1 MAKDQRDA
9 VAENGSSGSPTIL
22 PRSGLLELETRSDPQ
37 EVNSSS

>member
-22 PRSGLLELETRSDPQ
+22 PRSGLLELKLGLTPIRAIDD
-37 EVNSSS
+37 